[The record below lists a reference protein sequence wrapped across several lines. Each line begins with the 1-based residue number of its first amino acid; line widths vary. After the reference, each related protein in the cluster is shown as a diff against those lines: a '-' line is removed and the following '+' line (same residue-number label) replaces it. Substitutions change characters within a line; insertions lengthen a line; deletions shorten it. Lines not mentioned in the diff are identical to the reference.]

1 MIRRPPRSTRT
12 DTLFPYTTLFRSHGF
27 VGGRPCASAS
37 WRLWLSSGLSNRTL
51 LARPAGPFHSGRHQ
65 PGHAYDRCKGHAPPM
80 TDEVLISR
88 EGGVGRIRLNR
99 PKAIH
104 ALTPGMVT
112 AINKAL
118 LQWRED
124 EGISAVIID
133 HAEGRGFCA
142 GGDIRLLADS
152 AKTDCVEAEG
162 FYFHEYRMNHLLF
175 VYEKPI
181 VAFIDGITMGDRKSV
196 V

>member
-1 MIRRPPRSTRT
+1 
-12 DTLFPYTTLFRSHGF
+12 
-27 VGGRPCASAS
+27 
-37 WRLWLSSGLSNRTL
+37 
-51 LARPAGPFHSGRHQ
+51 
-65 PGHAYDRCKGHAPPM
+65 M
-80 TDEVLISR
+80 TDEVLMSR
-88 EGGVGRIRLNR
+88 EGGVGRIRLNL

-142 GGDIRLLADS
+142 GGDIRLLADR
-152 AKTDCVEAEG
+152 AQTDRVEAEG
-162 FYFHEYRMNHLLF
+162 FYFHAYRLHHMLF
-175 VYEKPI
+175 VYSKPN
-181 VAFIDGITMGDRKSV
+181 VAFIAGITRVGGVDRKGRV
-196 V
+196 